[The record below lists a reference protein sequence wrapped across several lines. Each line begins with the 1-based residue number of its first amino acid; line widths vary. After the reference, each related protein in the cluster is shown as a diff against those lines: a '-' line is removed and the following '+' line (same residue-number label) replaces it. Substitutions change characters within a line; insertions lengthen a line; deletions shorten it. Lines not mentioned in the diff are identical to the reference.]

1 MKITKSRLRQIIKEE
16 ISSLLTEGKADQFFQ
31 IIWRQGGQTK
41 SPFSVQGSKHLF
53 VKTWKH
59 KDAVKVGGFS
69 KNDPADNNGL
79 QLNITPFLK
88 SPKSINVEVWDRRE
102 FDKDGDEVKFKKEI
116 PFKLSY
122 KGKLSDMS
130 DEEEKQAY
138 LEFLKIA
145 NPIIKKTQGMKF

>member
-16 ISSLLTEGKADQFFQ
+16 ISSLLTEGKADQFQ
-31 IIWRQGGQTK
+31 QVIWRAGNMTK
-41 SPFSVQGSKHLF
+41 SPFSVMGSNHLM

-59 KDAVKVGGFS
+59 KDAVKLSGQNP
-69 KNDPADNNGL
+69 KDNNGL

-88 SPKSINVEVWDRRE
+88 SPKSINVVVWDRRE
-102 FDKDGDEVKFKKEI
+102 FDKDDDSGYVKFEKEI

-122 KGKLSDMS
+122 KGRINDMT

>member
-1 MKITKSRLRQIIKEE
+1 MKLTKSRLRQIIKEE
-16 ISSLLTEGKADQFFQ
+16 ISTLLTEGKADQFFRV
-31 IIWRQGGQTK
+31 IWRQGNMTK
-41 SPFSVQGSKHLF
+41 SPFSIMGSMHLM

-59 KDAVKVGGFS
+59 KDAVKVKGQ
-69 KNDPADNNGL
+69 NPADNNGL

-102 FDKDGDEVKFKKEI
+102 FDKGGNHVKFNKEI

-122 KGKLSDMS
+122 KGKIGDMTE
-130 DEEEKQAY
+130 EEEKQSY

-145 NPIIKKTQGMKF
+145 NPIIKKTKGMKF

>member
-16 ISSLLTEGKADQFFQ
+16 ISMLLKEGKADQFHT

-41 SPFSVQGSKHLF
+41 SPFSIQGSMHLY

-59 KDAVKVGGFS
+59 KDAVKLRGQ
-69 KNDPADNNGL
+69 DPADNNGL

-88 SPKSINVEVWDRRE
+88 SPKSINIEVWDRRE
-102 FDKDGDEVKFKKEI
+102 FDKGGEHLKFKKEI

-122 KGKLSDMS
+122 KGNIRDMS
-130 DEEEKQAY
+130 DDEEKQAY
-138 LEFLKIA
+138 LEFLKVA
-145 NPIIKKTQGMKF
+145 NPWIKKTQGMKF